1 MEAQTAGRDALLEVE
16 SIHALVGELGN
27 PASYLTAAEAVLRP
41 DHAWVDEMKPLRE
54 DLVAKVL
61 DPAQRS
67 VTGFRQQAQRKLG
80 DLKRAYIDAYLAL
93 HTRAR
98 LGVNDDKRQG
108 QLLGDERLRRVKG
121 LTTIDLLPRQQL
133 SNFQNRLAALK
144 SCFALT
150 GQDLDATVECPH
162 CAFRP
167 STEHANTSA
176 SCELSTLDN
185 ELDSLLS
192 TWTETLLGNLDDPT
206 TKEQLTLLRRDQ
218 RDLVDEFISSRE
230 LPADLD
236 HDFIDAVAQVLSGLS
251 KVVVTSDDLRKAL
264 FPSGSPATLSG
275 MKKRFEE
282 YLDEKAKGM
291 DPAKV
296 RIVIE

>member
-1 MEAQTAGRDALLEVE
+1 MRWSGNSEPPPCISLRRRGAAPGSRVGGKNEAAPGRPRRTGART
-16 SIHALVGELGN
+16 S
-27 PASYLTAAEAVLRP
+27 EAVGYRFSPAGEEDARRP
-41 DHAWVDEMKPLRE
+41 EA
-54 DLVAKVL
+54 
-61 DPAQRS
+61 
-67 VTGFRQQAQRKLG
+67 
-80 DLKRAYIDAYLAL
+80 AYIDEYLAH

-98 LGVNDDKRQG
+98 LGVNDDKRKG
-108 QLLGDERLRRVKG
+108 QLLGDERLRRVQR

-133 SNFQNRLAALK
+133 NNFQNRLAGLK

-150 GQDLDATVECPH
+150 DQDLDATAECPH

-218 RDLVDEFISSRE
+218 RDLVDEFISSASFPLTWTRFHRCRRAGPVRPLE
-230 LPADLD
+230 GSR
-236 HDFIDAVAQVLSGLS
+236 H
-251 KVVVTSDDLRKAL
+251 LR
-264 FPSGSPATLSG
+264 
-275 MKKRFEE
+275 
-282 YLDEKAKGM
+282 
-291 DPAKV
+291 
-296 RIVIE
+296 